1 MTRKVSVIGAGN
13 VGANL
18 ALCLAEKDFAD
29 IVILD
34 VVDGL
39 PQGKALDISQSSPIT
54 GFNSQVSG
62 TNDYQ
67 DTADSD
73 VVVIT
78 SGMSRKPGMARDELL
93 EKNAKIVSE
102 VTHNST
108 KYSPDCI
115 ILVVTNPV
123 DAMTYLAFKVSG
135 FKPNRVIGLSGVL
148 DGARLSSSI
157 AYKLGVP
164 SGDVST
170 LVLGEHGKNMLIIPR
185 LVTVRGEPIIE
196 LLPMETIS
204 RLIDRTINGGAEI
217 VSMLKTGSAFY
228 APAAAAAR
236 IVESIIKDK
245 KEVLPCAA
253 YLKGEYGI
261 EDTVIGVPVKLG
273 KNGIEEIV
281 ELELMPDEKAALQNS
296 ARAVRQLI
304 ESINVT

>member
-13 VGANL
+13 VGASL

-108 KYSPDCI
+108 KYSPNCI

-123 DAMTYLAFKVSG
+123 DTMTYLSLKASG

-157 AYKLGVP
+157 AYKLSVSP
-164 SGDVST
+164 GDVST

-217 VSMLKTGSAFY
+217 VSLLKTGSAFY

-236 IVESIIKDK
+236 MVEYIIKDK
-245 KEVLPCAA
+245 KE
-253 YLKGEYGI
+253 
-261 EDTVIGVPVKLG
+261 
-273 KNGIEEIV
+273 
-281 ELELMPDEKAALQNS
+281 
-296 ARAVRQLI
+296 
-304 ESINVT
+304 